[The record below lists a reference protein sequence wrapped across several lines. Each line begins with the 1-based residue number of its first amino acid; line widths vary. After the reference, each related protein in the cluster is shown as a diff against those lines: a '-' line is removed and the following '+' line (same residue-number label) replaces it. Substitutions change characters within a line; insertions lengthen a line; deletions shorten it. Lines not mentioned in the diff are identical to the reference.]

1 MPSPGPITRSQ
12 TLVMEAF
19 RAINYTRVIAERQ
32 PDSDSGDQLRK
43 FFTECAKL
51 CPKALTAEQV
61 AARVAKAAA
70 AEAAR
75 AAKAKK
81 KAGSDPAAGSAT

>member
-12 TLVMEAF
+12 SLVQEAF
-19 RAINYTRVIAERQ
+19 RAINYCRVIAERQ

-51 CPKALTAEQV
+51 CPKSLTPAQIQ
-61 AARVAKAAA
+61 
-70 AEAAR
+70 AR
-75 AAKAKK
+75 AEKALKAKK
-81 KAGSDPAAGSAT
+81 KAGGEPAAGSATQAASAVE